1 MKSNKKSSQNRK
13 RSNSSNQSKYNK
25 KSNSSS
31 KEPEDRFNYE
41 MANEFGI
48 NIDMDVSS
56 KKNRGNNDYF
66 INI

>member
-13 RSNSSNQSKYNK
+13 RSNNSNQRRNNK

-41 MANEFGI
+41 MSKEFGI
-48 NIDMDVSS
+48 NIDTDVSS
-56 KKNRGNNDYF
+56 KKNRGNNNYF